1 MLRPRGDRR
10 GKLFGA
16 ILAKGECDVKQ
27 WDIYLFPFP
36 EELPHP
42 VVIVSSDDRCLNP
55 DLKYVNG
62 LICTSVRLTRP
73 AKLNEVL
80 LDEADG
86 LDWITAVRCDFLH
99 GLPKTGFVQPR
110 GRVSE
115 RRQTEIMRAVVR
127 CLRFRI

>member
-1 MLRPRGDRR
+1 MR
-10 GKLFGA
+10 
-16 ILAKGECDVKQ
+16 Q
-27 WDIYLFPFP
+27 WDILSFPFP
-36 EELPHP
+36 EEQPHP

-62 LICTSVRLTRP
+62 LICTSVRLNRP

-86 LDWITAVRCDFLH
+86 LDWVTGVRCDFLH
-99 GLPKTGFVQPR
+99 ALPKSQFLARR

-115 RRQTEIMRAVVR
+115 LRQSEIMRLIFR

>member
-1 MLRPRGDRR
+1 MR
-10 GKLFGA
+10 
-16 ILAKGECDVKQ
+16 Q
-27 WDIYLFPFP
+27 WDIFLFPFP
-36 EELPHP
+36 DEQPHP
-42 VVIVSSDDRCLNP
+42 VVIVSPDDRCVNADLN
-55 DLKYVNG
+55 YVNG

-86 LDWITAVRCDFLH
+86 LDWLTGVRCDFLH
-99 GLPKTGFVQPR
+99 ALPKTGFLGQR

-115 RRQTEIMRAVVR
+115 GRQFQIMRHVTR